1 MIVFDDNKQCK
12 PIARTF
18 LMTEWTEFCQFES
31 TFSNF
36 CRHFCVPNMA
46 LLKMNRKIW
55 FSNTQH
61 RADLYIFK
69 H

>member
-18 LMTEWTEFCQFES
+18 LMTEWTEFCHFES

-46 LLKMNRKIW
+46 LLKMN
-55 FSNTQH
+55 
-61 RADLYIFK
+61 
-69 H
+69 